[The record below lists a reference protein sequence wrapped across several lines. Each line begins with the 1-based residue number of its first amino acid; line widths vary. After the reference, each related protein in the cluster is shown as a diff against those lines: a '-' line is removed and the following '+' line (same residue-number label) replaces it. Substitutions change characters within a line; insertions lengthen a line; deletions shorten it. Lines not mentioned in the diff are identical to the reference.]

1 MRMFDSYEHQPAS
14 SASSSC
20 DMESMDEIAPPSA
33 SSILSLN
40 EDLAMSTHLSTTVP
54 QSSVTLRFKVS
65 PFMSSSMIK
74 INLLRSFSL
83 SLSLLKKKRKRKLE
97 SDTVSL
103 RSLEDLVGDHFQRKK
118 RLSLPRLSSVSELL
132 SPMCD
137 RVINM
142 LHTTKQ
148 SSSANLLN
156 LINHSSNGTANM
168 RRKPSSQQAS
178 HGSMSSPNTVKK
190 FRAAWSET
198 CDGEKL
204 KQTMTATE
212 IERQN
217 VLYELFSEEQQM
229 IENLGLAQRV
239 SVRRLPLQW
248 SSVSTFV

>member
-1 MRMFDSYEHQPAS
+1 
-14 SASSSC
+14 
-20 DMESMDEIAPPSA
+20 MEDI
-33 SSILSLN
+33 
-40 EDLAMSTHLSTTVP
+40 
-54 QSSVTLRFKVS
+54 
-65 PFMSSSMIK
+65 
-74 INLLRSFSL
+74 
-83 SLSLLKKKRKRKLE
+83 
-97 SDTVSL
+97 
-103 RSLEDLVGDHFQRKK
+103 VGDHFQRKK

-148 SSSANLLN
+148 SSTANLLN
-156 LINHSSNGTANM
+156 LINHNTHPTSNL
-168 RRKPSSQQAS
+168 RRKPSSQPNS
-178 HGSMSSPNTVKK
+178 NGISSPNTVKK

-239 SVRRLPLQW
+239 RLGKKHFSF
-248 SSVSTFV
+248 SSRNSLTNNVLF

>member
-20 DMESMDEIAPPSA
+20 DMESMDELAPPSA

-40 EDLAMSTHLSTTVP
+40 EDLAMSSHLSTTVP
-54 QSSVTLRFKVS
+54 QSSVTLRFKVN
-65 PFMSSSMIK
+65 PFASSSMIT
-74 INLLRSFSL
+74 INLLRSFL
-83 SLSLLKKKRKRKLE
+83 SFLQKKRKRKLE

-156 LINHSSNGTANM
+156 LIHHSSNATANM

-239 SVRRLPLQW
+239 GVRRSSREW
-248 SSVSTFV
+248 SSILAFV

>member
-1 MRMFDSYEHQPAS
+1 M
-14 SASSSC
+14 
-20 DMESMDEIAPPSA
+20 
-33 SSILSLN
+33 
-40 EDLAMSTHLSTTVP
+40 
-54 QSSVTLRFKVS
+54 
-65 PFMSSSMIK
+65 
-74 INLLRSFSL
+74 
-83 SLSLLKKKRKRKLE
+83 
-97 SDTVSL
+97 
-103 RSLEDLVGDHFQRKK
+103 VGDHFQRKK

-156 LINHSSNGTANM
+156 LLNNHHNPNHGYNIRRKASNGI
-168 RRKPSSQQAS
+168 P
-178 HGSMSSPNTVKK
+178 SPNTVKK

-239 SVRRLPLQW
+239 SI
-248 SSVSTFV
+248 

>member
-1 MRMFDSYEHQPAS
+1 MNTN
-14 SASSSC
+14 
-20 DMESMDEIAPPSA
+20 
-33 SSILSLN
+33 ILIFKILRQT
-40 EDLAMSTHLSTTVP
+40 STLCFVFT
-54 QSSVTLRFKVS
+54 F
-65 PFMSSSMIK
+65 
-74 INLLRSFSL
+74 
-83 SLSLLKKKRKRKLE
+83 KKKRKRKLE

-103 RSLEDLVGDHFQRKK
+103 RSLEEFVGDHFQRKK

-142 LHTTKQ
+142 LQTTKQ

-156 LINHSSNGTANM
+156 LLNTNNSTTHSYNIRRKGASSN
-168 RRKPSSQQAS
+168 SV
-178 HGSMSSPNTVKK
+178 SSPNTVKK

-239 SVRRLPLQW
+239 IEISIFNRINNI
-248 SSVSTFV
+248 FVGLSKWYENIKHSFGFRIKTNLWTIGRYFTIT

>member
-1 MRMFDSYEHQPAS
+1 MAFFTFQ
-14 SASSSC
+14 
-20 DMESMDEIAPPSA
+20 
-33 SSILSLN
+33 
-40 EDLAMSTHLSTTVP
+40 
-54 QSSVTLRFKVS
+54 
-65 PFMSSSMIK
+65 
-74 INLLRSFSL
+74 
-83 SLSLLKKKRKRKLE
+83 KKRKRKLE

-103 RSLEDLVGDHFQRKK
+103 RSLEEFVGDHFQRKK

-142 LHTTKQ
+142 LQTTKQ

-156 LINHSSNGTANM
+156 LLNSNNNNNTTTTHGYNM
-168 RRKPSSQQAS
+168 RRKGTSSN
-178 HGSMSSPNTVKK
+178 GVSSPNTVKK

-239 SVRRLPLQW
+239 II
-248 SSVSTFV
+248 

>member
-1 MRMFDSYEHQPAS
+1 M
-14 SASSSC
+14 
-20 DMESMDEIAPPSA
+20 
-33 SSILSLN
+33 
-40 EDLAMSTHLSTTVP
+40 T
-54 QSSVTLRFKVS
+54 
-65 PFMSSSMIK
+65 
-74 INLLRSFSL
+74 SFF
-83 SLSLLKKKRKRKLE
+83 LKKKRKRKLE
-97 SDTVSL
+97 ADTVSL
-103 RSLEDLVGDHFQRKK
+103 RSLEEFVGDHFQRKK

-137 RVINM
+137 KVLNM
-142 LHTTKQ
+142 LQTTKQ

-156 LINHSSNGTANM
+156 LLNTNNATHSYNI
-168 RRKPSSQQAS
+168 RRKGSTQQAS
-178 HGSMSSPNTVKK
+178 NGISSPNTIKK

-239 SVRRLPLQW
+239 RKIY
-248 SSVSTFV
+248 SSKDKNKIINFFFRSIEMV

>member
-1 MRMFDSYEHQPAS
+1 MRYGVHGRNRTAISLVHTLPERGPGHVH
-14 SASSSC
+14 
-20 DMESMDEIAPPSA
+20 PPQY
-33 SSILSLN
+33 
-40 EDLAMSTHLSTTVP
+40 DSTTKLSDP
-54 QSSVTLRFKVS
+54 SLQGKSVHVFIDDKNQ
-65 PFMSSSMIK
+65 PFTI
-74 INLLRSFSL
+74 LSL

-239 SVRRLPLQW
+239 SVRRLPLGG
-248 SSVSTFV
+248 SSASAFV

>member
-1 MRMFDSYEHQPAS
+1 MF
-14 SASSSC
+14 
-20 DMESMDEIAPPSA
+20 
-33 SSILSLN
+33 
-40 EDLAMSTHLSTTVP
+40 
-54 QSSVTLRFKVS
+54 
-65 PFMSSSMIK
+65 
-74 INLLRSFSL
+74 SF
-83 SLSLLKKKRKRKLE
+83 KKKRKRKLE

-103 RSLEDLVGDHFQRKK
+103 RSFEEFVGDHFQRKK

-132 SPMCD
+132 TPMCD

-142 LHTTKQ
+142 LQTTKQ
-148 SSSANLLN
+148 SSSVNLHNLLN
-156 LINHSSNGTANM
+156 INNNNNTSHNYNM
-168 RRKPSSQQAS
+168 RRKASSQQTS
-178 HGSMSSPNTVKK
+178 NGISSPNTVKK

-239 SVRRLPLQW
+239 IIFKVKKIEI
-248 SSVSTFV
+248 FVFILSNRSIEMV

>member
-1 MRMFDSYEHQPAS
+1 
-14 SASSSC
+14 
-20 DMESMDEIAPPSA
+20 MEE
-33 SSILSLN
+33 
-40 EDLAMSTHLSTTVP
+40 
-54 QSSVTLRFKVS
+54 F
-65 PFMSSSMIK
+65 
-74 INLLRSFSL
+74 
-83 SLSLLKKKRKRKLE
+83 
-97 SDTVSL
+97 
-103 RSLEDLVGDHFQRKK
+103 VGDHFQRKK

-142 LHTTKQ
+142 LQTTKQ

-156 LINHSSNGTANM
+156 LLNNNHHHHSYNIRRKASSTQQTAN
-168 RRKPSSQQAS
+168 
-178 HGSMSSPNTVKK
+178 GLSSPNTIKK

-204 KQTMTATE
+204 KQTMTANE

-239 SVRRLPLQW
+239 KKE
-248 SSVSTFV
+248 FFICKEKMIFC

>member
-1 MRMFDSYEHQPAS
+1 M
-14 SASSSC
+14 
-20 DMESMDEIAPPSA
+20 
-33 SSILSLN
+33 
-40 EDLAMSTHLSTTVP
+40 
-54 QSSVTLRFKVS
+54 
-65 PFMSSSMIK
+65 
-74 INLLRSFSL
+74 
-83 SLSLLKKKRKRKLE
+83 
-97 SDTVSL
+97 

-142 LHTTKQ
+142 LQTSKQ

-156 LINHSSNGTANM
+156 LINHNTNSNSLYV
-168 RRKPSSQQAS
+168 RRKPSSQQPSA
-178 HGSMSSPNTVKK
+178 GMSSPNTIKK

-239 SVRRLPLQW
+239 REK
-248 SSVSTFV
+248 TNCHNEM